1 LAYSNRDFRVYSQAG
16 IKEQNCGMDWGNRVV
31 DIPTRTEIKCAA
43 SAAMKERTV
52 MKKLIYA
59 ILGVAVI
66 GGGIA
71 LSAVRQKTPVV
82 PPVPARTESAPNPAM
97 ANNPPEQPVVATPA
111 LSQPVSAD
119 TGDSKPAVPAMA
131 SSTGASARTVDSA
144 VKQTIDSLLSGQ
156 LTHEQRRDM
165 LKKLVESGKID
176 EAISELQQQAA
187 NNSNNAELQ
196 TALGQAYIEQAAA
209 MKDFSPDKGILV
221 MQAMKS
227 FDAALNDDS
236 ANWEA
241 RFTRT
246 AVMSHY
252 PAEMNKGQEVIDQFT
267 QLINQQEAQPSQ
279 PQFAKTYV
287 ALGDQYQKLGQND
300 YALATWQA
308 GAQLFPSDKTLRKR
322 LTQPAGQ

>member
-1 LAYSNRDFRVYSQAG
+1 
-16 IKEQNCGMDWGNRVV
+16 M
-31 DIPTRTEIKCAA
+31 
-43 SAAMKERTV
+43 
-52 MKKLIYA
+52 
-59 ILGVAVI
+59 
-66 GGGIA
+66 
-71 LSAVRQKTPVV
+71 
-82 PPVPARTESAPNPAM
+82 
-97 ANNPPEQPVVATPA
+97 
-111 LSQPVSAD
+111 
-119 TGDSKPAVPAMA
+119 
-131 SSTGASARTVDSA
+131 VDSA
-144 VKQTIDSLLSGQ
+144 VKQAIDSLLSGQ

-187 NNSNNAELQ
+187 NNPNNAELQ

-227 FDAALNDDS
+227 FDTALNDDS

-267 QLINQQEAQPSQ
+267 QLINQQETQTPQ
-279 PQFAKTYV
+279 PQFVKTYV
-287 ALGDQYQKLGQND
+287 LLGDQYQKLGQND

-308 GAQLFPSDKTLRKR
+308 GAQLFPGDKTLRKR

>member
-1 LAYSNRDFRVYSQAG
+1 MN
-16 IKEQNCGMDWGNRVV
+16 
-31 DIPTRTEIKCAA
+31 
-43 SAAMKERTV
+43 ERTI
-52 MKKLIYA
+52 MKQLIYA

-71 LSAVRQKTPVV
+71 LSASRQKNPVI
-82 PPVPARTESAPNPAM
+82 PPVPARTEPAPSPATV
-97 ANNPPEQPVVATPA
+97 NNAPVQPPVATPVP
-111 LSQPVSAD
+111 SQPVPAD
-119 TGDSKPAVPAMA
+119 TGDSKPAMVA
-131 SSTGASARTVDSA
+131 SATEISARTVDTA
-144 VKQTIDSLLSGQ
+144 IKQAIESLLTSQ
-156 LTHEQRRDM
+156 LTHEQRRDI
-165 LKKLVESGKID
+165 LKKLNEAGKLD
-176 EAISELQQQAA
+176 QAINELQQQAA
-187 NNSNNAELQ
+187 DNPRNAECQ
-196 TALGQAYIEQAAA
+196 TALGQAYLEKGIALQ
-209 MKDFSPDKGILV
+209 DGSNDKVILV

-227 FDAALNDDS
+227 FDAALSDDP

-246 AVMSHY
+246 AILSHY
-252 PAEMNKGQEVIDQFT
+252 PAELNKGQEVIDQFT
-267 QLINQQEAQPSQ
+267 QLINQQETQTPQ

>member
-1 LAYSNRDFRVYSQAG
+1 
-16 IKEQNCGMDWGNRVV
+16 
-31 DIPTRTEIKCAA
+31 
-43 SAAMKERTV
+43 MKQ
-52 MKKLIYA
+52 LIYA
-59 ILGVAVI
+59 LLGVAVI

-71 LSAVRQKTPVV
+71 LSASRQKTPVV
-82 PPVPARTESAPNPAM
+82 PSAQARTESAPSPATV
-97 ANNPPEQPVVATPA
+97 NNAPVQPPVASPSSPQPV
-111 LSQPVSAD
+111 PVD
-119 TGDSKPAVPAMA
+119 TGDSKPTVPAMA
-131 SSTGASARTVDSA
+131 SSTGASARMVDSA
-144 VKQTIDSLLSGQ
+144 VKQAIDSLLSGQ

-187 NNSNNAELQ
+187 NNPNNAELQ

-227 FDAALNDDS
+227 FDTALNDDS

-267 QLINQQEAQPSQ
+267 QLINQQETQTPQ
-279 PQFAKTYV
+279 PQFVKTYV
-287 ALGDQYQKLGQND
+287 LLGDQYQKLGQND

-308 GAQLFPSDKTLRKR
+308 GAQLFPGDKTLRKR